1 MMSLVP
7 PRPQPESDFAAEH
20 QCSFWA
26 LGGD

>member
-1 MMSLVP
+1 MSLVP
-7 PRPQPESDFAAEH
+7 PRPQPENDFAAEH